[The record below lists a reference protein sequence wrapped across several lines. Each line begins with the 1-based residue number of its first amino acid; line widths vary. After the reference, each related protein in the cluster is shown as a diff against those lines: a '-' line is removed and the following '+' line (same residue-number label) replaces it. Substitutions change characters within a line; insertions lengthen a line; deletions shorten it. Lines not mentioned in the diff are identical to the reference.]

1 MRSIIYHR
9 YGEPAD
15 VLQLTEAPD
24 LPAPGKDEVLIRAT
38 SRPVHPG
45 DLIGI
50 RGLYR
55 APGNTSPLGPDGA
68 RPGFEG
74 AGVVE
79 AVGAG
84 IEPASG
90 LLPGA
95 RVAFFPARWAW
106 GDKVLA
112 QARFVTPIPDDISDA
127 FADPL
132 HVNPLTAALL
142 VRAVEKAGI
151 AEASGDV
158 IVLTAAGSAVAK
170 PTTTLLLRKGLSPIG
185 IVRSSSRTTPPMS
198 DVVEMPMI
206 STDDPNWREQLRHAT
221 KGIPIRA
228 VLDAVGGELGS
239 VLASRMGE
247 GGTLISYGDLSGQ
260 TINIPALA
268 FSVRRLSITGV
279 SVGSWGSPNDH
290 VRALDMATSLQLAR
304 TDADLFDVATEYDLA
319 EVTQAVRH
327 AERPGKA
334 RTVLLTSG
342 AKIGT
347 RT

>member
-1 MRSIIYHR
+1 MRGIIYHR

-24 LPAPGKDEVLIRAT
+24 LPARGKDEVLIRAT

-45 DLIGI
+45 LIGV
-50 RGLYR
+50 RGFYR
-55 APGNTSPLGPDGA
+55 PPGNTSPAGPDGA
-68 RPGFEG
+68 RPDFEG
-74 AGVVE
+74 TGVVE

-106 GDKVLA
+106 SDEVLS
-112 QARFVTPIPDDISDA
+112 QARFVTPIPDDICDA
-127 FADPL
+127 FAAQL
-132 HVNPLTAALL
+132 HVNPLTAVLL

-170 PTTTLLLRKGLSPIG
+170 LTATLLLRKGLSPIG
-185 IVRSSSRTTPPMS
+185 IVCSSSRTIPPMS

-221 KGIPIRA
+221 IGRPIRA
-228 VLDAVGGELGS
+228 CLDAVGGELGS

-247 GGTLISYGDLSGQ
+247 GGSLISYGGSSGQ

-268 FSVRRLSITGV
+268 FSMRGLSITGV
-279 SVGSWGSPNDH
+279 SVGSWGSLPDH
-290 VRALDMATSLQLAR
+290 VRALDMATSLKPAR
-304 TDADLFDVATEYDLA
+304 TGAHLSDVAAEYDLA
-319 EVTQAVRH
+319 EVTQAVRQ

-334 RTVLLTSG
+334 GTVLLTAG
-342 AKIGT
+342 TKIGT
-347 RT
+347 MT

>member
-1 MRSIIYHR
+1 MRSIVYQS
-9 YGEPAD
+9 YGEPAE
-15 VLQLTEAPD
+15 VLQVTEAPD
-24 LPAPGKDEVLIRAT
+24 LPAPGKGEVLIRAT

-50 RGLYR
+50 RGFYR
-55 APGNTSPLGPDGA
+55 APGNTSPVGPDGA
-68 RPGFEG
+68 RPGFEGAG

-106 GDKVLA
+106 SDKVLA
-112 QARFVTPIPDDISDA
+112 QARFVTPIPDISDA
-127 FADPL
+127 FAAQL
-132 HVNPLTAALL
+132 HVNPLTAPLL

-185 IVRSSSRTTPPMS
+185 IVRSSSRTIPPMS
-198 DVVEMPMI
+198 EVVEMPMI

-221 KGIPIRA
+221 KGRPIRA

-260 TINIPALA
+260 TINIPTLA
-268 FSVRRLSITGV
+268 FSARGLSITGV
-279 SVGSWGSPNDH
+279 SVGSWGSPPDH
-290 VRALDMATSLQLAR
+290 VRALDMATSLKPAR
-304 TDADLFDVATEYDLA
+304 TGVCMVAARDTCAGRTSRPDVE
-319 EVTQAVRH
+319 QA
-327 AERPGKA
+327 
-334 RTVLLTSG
+334 
-342 AKIGT
+342 
-347 RT
+347 